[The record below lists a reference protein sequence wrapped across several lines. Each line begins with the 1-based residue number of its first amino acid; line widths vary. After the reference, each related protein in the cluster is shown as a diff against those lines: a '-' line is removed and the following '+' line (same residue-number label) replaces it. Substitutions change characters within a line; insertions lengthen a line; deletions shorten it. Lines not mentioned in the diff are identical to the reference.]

1 MSAVVV
7 PLTQSSASAR
17 SVELIAEGSP
27 DETDY
32 GAASNAVVLSFGLAK
47 ARRDHPSVRR
57 ERQNGTPVTFTGT
70 LESVVDTL
78 PS

>member
-17 SVELIAEGSP
+17 PMDLIAKASS
-27 DETDY
+27 DETAH
-32 GAASNAVVLSFGLAK
+32 GATSNVVVLSFGLAK
-47 ARRDHPSVRR
+47 ARRDHPSFRR
-57 ERQNGTPVTFTGT
+57 ERQKGMPVTFTGT

>member
-7 PLTQSSASAR
+7 PLTQPSASAR
-17 SVELIAEGSP
+17 PMELIVEGSP
-27 DETDY
+27 DEIDH

-47 ARRDHPSVRR
+47 ARRDHPSFRR
-57 ERQNGTPVTFTGT
+57 ERQNGIPVTFTGT